1 MDNMAGDTTKVPALG
16 ISFRTLLDREG
27 RREIVFQ
34 THVDQEISTF
44 VLNKMLDRLSLA
56 TDRQI
61 ARAELAETKRQLE
74 HEEKQ
79 VEIFE
84 SALAQLDIASQ
95 TRWESSERKGPWD
108 PSKLP
113 PTERQDRANTKL
125 GVERSR
131 GAVVALRKKVAELE
145 VIVNGDAP
153 ASSADSDARVSDR

>member
-16 ISFRTLLDREG
+16 VSFRTILDREG

-34 THVDQEISTF
+34 THVDQETATSK
-44 VLNKMLDRLSLA
+44 LNGLLDRLSLA

-79 VEIFE
+79 VEVFE
-84 SALAQLDIASQ
+84 SALTQLDIVSQ

-145 VIVNGDAP
+145 VIVNGDAL

>member
-1 MDNMAGDTTKVPALG
+1 
-16 ISFRTLLDREG
+16 
-27 RREIVFQ
+27 
-34 THVDQEISTF
+34 
-44 VLNKMLDRLSLA
+44 MLDRLSLA

-79 VEIFE
+79 VETFE
-84 SALAQLDIASQ
+84 AALAHWTLSAKRDGRAVREKVLG
-95 TRWESSERKGPWD
+95 TR
-108 PSKLP
+108 PSFR

-131 GAVVALRKKVAELE
+131 GAVLALRKKVAELE
-145 VIVNGDAP
+145 LLVNGDAP

>member
-1 MDNMAGDTTKVPALG
+1 MADMDGTEASSGSAPALG

-34 THVDQEISTF
+34 THVDQETAASEING
-44 VLNKMLDRLSLA
+44 LLDRLSLA

-61 ARAELAETKRQLE
+61 ARAELAEAKRQLG

-79 VEIFE
+79 VEVFE
-84 SALAQLDIASQ
+84 SALTKLDIASQ

-131 GAVVALRKKVAELE
+131 GAVIALAKKLR
-145 VIVNGDAP
+145 NL
-153 ASSADSDARVSDR
+153 R